1 MRGGKITISVESTK
15 KKQIF
20 CDTIAVPLYIASMR
34 TSHFFSLIYLI
45 VLLLSGCKASR
56 PASMFEQL
64 AVEEIVDAKVQEFTS
79 RKAYPGA
86 QSNLHYTENFTVV
99 LKATFQEPVEILAIL
114 SDSTRMPISYLS
126 VNNEKQRSPFRALVG
141 SVDRIECYASR
152 NIYHEPGVEG
162 AESNL
167 GMPLSPALAV
177 NEHYLECRSESGIYW
192 VPLPALVRMESIY
205 AP

>member
-1 MRGGKITISVESTK
+1 
-15 KKQIF
+15 
-20 CDTIAVPLYIASMR
+20 MR
-34 TSHFFSLIYLI
+34 TSHFFSLIYVF
-45 VLLLSGCKASR
+45 VLLFSGCKASR

-79 RKAYPGA
+79 RKAYPGV

-99 LKATFQEPVEILAIL
+99 FKATFQEPVEIIALLA
-114 SDSTRMPISYLS
+114 DSTRMPISYLS
-126 VNNEKQRSPFRALVG
+126 VNNEKQRSPFPTLVG
-141 SVDRIECYASR
+141 AVEHIECYASR
-152 NIYHEPGVEG
+152 NVYHELGAEG
-162 AESNL
+162 ADSNL
-167 GMPLSPALAV
+167 GIPLSPALAV